1 MGLGIRG
8 GLSDGAFAGVAAR
21 QGVRRV
27 AAGAARL
34 LSPFGPRVPQKL
46 LIAPQDIRTSD
57 PTIAADFYAG
67 QLKLAGKLLE
77 THGHSPF
84 ELKPP
89 SEAFAAELH
98 GFGWLRHLRA
108 TDSALSRAQGRALV
122 KDWMQVQKSGLG
134 RVAKRPDVVAR
145 RLISWLSQSPLLLDG
160 ADPAFYRAFVRSVA
174 ADASRL
180 RRAKRAVPDTELK
193 LMIQVALTYYALSS
207 SESDA
212 EMKEAASE
220 LCNMLEA
227 QILSDGGHV
236 SRNPQVLINLLLD
249 LLPLKLAFLWRR
261 IQTPQPV
268 VAAIDRMM
276 PMVRML
282 RHADGS
288 IALFNGMGATRADF
302 VAAILAQDDIMAP
315 APTNAPYTGY
325 QRAEHAGAILIV
337 DAAAAPPPPLAARAH
352 AAPGAFE
359 FSADSCRIVV
369 NCGAPPSH
377 RPELLHY
384 SRLTAA
390 HSTLVVQDESIG
402 RFTRTSAM
410 RALVGEQFT
419 NGAGVVTLQRAD
431 SPDGTLISF
440 DQDGYRKRFG
450 VLHERRLALAADG
463 ARLEGEDTLRPL
475 RQRGEL
481 NYVLRFHL
489 HPLVKAVLGADGLSV
504 QLTLPNRAV
513 WTFEAGGL
521 EIGVE
526 ETIFFASTEGLRR
539 SEQIVVAA
547 NTGAHARIAWSF
559 RKTANR

>member
-77 THGHSPF
+77 THGRSPF
-84 ELKPP
+84 ELEPP

-122 KDWMQVQKSGLG
+122 KDWMQAQKSGLG
-134 RVAKRPDVVAR
+134 AVAKRPDVAAR
-145 RLISWLSQSPLLLDG
+145 RLMSWLSQSPLLLDG
-160 ADPAFYRAFVRSVA
+160 ADQAFYRAFVKSVA

-180 RRAKRAVPDTELK
+180 RRARRAVPDTDIR

-207 SESDA
+207 SEADA
-212 EMKEAASE
+212 EMKEAASD
-220 LCNMLEA
+220 LCNMLDT

-236 SRNPQVLINLLLD
+236 GRNPQVLINLLLD

-282 RHADGS
+282 RHADGA

-315 APTNAPYTGY
+315 APANAPYSGY

-352 AAPGAFE
+352 AAPAAFE

-369 NCGAPPSH
+369 NCGAPPAH

-419 NGAGVVTLQRAD
+419 GGATAVVLQRAD
-431 SPDGTLISF
+431 SADGTLISV
-440 DQDGYRKRFG
+440 DQDGYIRAAWRFRPMARALRARMRSNPCASVASWISPCG
-450 VLHERRLALAADG
+450 FTCTLWSRRRPARMDG
-463 ARLEGEDTLRPL
+463 ACC
-475 RQRGEL
+475 
-481 NYVLRFHL
+481 
-489 HPLVKAVLGADGLSV
+489 
-504 QLTLPNRAV
+504 
-513 WTFEAGGL
+513 
-521 EIGVE
+521 
-526 ETIFFASTEGLRR
+526 
-539 SEQIVVAA
+539 
-547 NTGAHARIAWSF
+547 
-559 RKTANR
+559 